1 MRLRAIAPVFTW
13 RPAFTWQPPSSL
25 PILAL
30 IAVGG
35 ALAWTLFGLL
45 VAAASA
51 STAPFWR
58 EWLLIQGF
66 FDVTAAIF
74 LGLLAHSSTL
84 GDVLRQLTSDP
95 ASTNLWSQRP
105 AAANYRRGVIAF
117 VTLLGSFTTIKLGF
131 TVSLPTRY
139 FMWLTCMG
147 VCICAGFIT
156 WHALEVIDAANNIE
170 KLKIKF
176 FLYSPGDTRSL
187 KRLAVYFVTFG
198 LAMTFGYI
206 FSFIG
211 TISPHWTGSPTFV
224 RTVQAF
230 WPTIYV
236 PLCLIVTTYPHLAIH
251 RVIRQE
257 KDRLITSYQE
267 QINSIIGDQPSLSQ
281 QDIEKINSL
290 ADLIKSVERSPSF
303 ALNFP
308 IAIGT
313 AVTYLTNIGSL
324 FISKD
329 LLAHIIRSHLPP

>member
-1 MRLRAIAPVFTW
+1 
-13 RPAFTWQPPSSL
+13 
-25 PILAL
+25 
-30 IAVGG
+30 
-35 ALAWTLFGLL
+35 
-45 VAAASA
+45 
-51 STAPFWR
+51 
-58 EWLLIQGF
+58 
-66 FDVTAAIF
+66 
-74 LGLLAHSSTL
+74 
-84 GDVLRQLTSDP
+84 
-95 ASTNLWSQRP
+95 
-105 AAANYRRGVIAF
+105 
-117 VTLLGSFTTIKLGF
+117 
-131 TVSLPTRY
+131 
-139 FMWLTCMG
+139 MWLTCVG

-170 KLKIKF
+170 RLKIKF
-176 FLYSPGDTRSL
+176 FLYSPGETRSL

-211 TISPHWTGSPTFV
+211 TISPHWTGNPTFV

-251 RVIRQE
+251 RLIRQE

-281 QDIEKINSL
+281 QDIEKINAL
-290 ADLIKSVERSPSF
+290 ADLIKNVERSPSF

-313 AVTYLTNIGSL
+313 AVTYFANIGSL
-324 FISKD
+324 FVSKD
-329 LLAHIIRSHLPP
+329 LLAQIIRSHLLP